1 MNKKTEILHAAAA
14 RDERTGALSVPVH
27 HASTFHQ
34 ADIDE
39 PQEWEYSRSGN
50 PTRHELEKLLA
61 SLEGGA
67 AGYAFAS
74 GMAAITAALTAFVGT
89 NDHIVAAK
97 DIYGGTYRLLTTYL
111 DKFGV
116 KHTFV
121 DTTDPESVENAITS
135 DTKILLLETPSNPL
149 LKVTDLS
156 AMVSI
161 AKKHQLLT
169 IIDNTFMTPYLLR
182 PLEFGIDISVHSAT
196 KFLGGHSDLIA
207 GAVISKTVE
216 HGKAVK
222 RIQNTCGGILGPD
235 DSWLLI
241 RGIKTLAARMDT
253 QCDSAIVLAEWLSKQ
268 TWVQEVFYPGLTK
281 HPGHEIIKDQASGFG
296 AVVSVKV
303 ASTELALQI
312 MKRVKIWNVAVSL
325 GGVESILSY
334 PRLMSHAAIPPS
346 ERHLLGITD
355 NLIRLSVGLE
365 DVNDLIADL
374 HSAISESSD
383 KG

>member
-14 RDERTGALSVPVH
+14 RDEHTGALSVPVH

-34 ADIDE
+34 VDIDE

-50 PTRHELEKLLA
+50 PTRNELEKLLA

-67 AGYAFAS
+67 SGYAFAS
-74 GMAAITAALTAFVGT
+74 GMAAITAALTAFVRTG
-89 NDHIVAAK
+89 DHIVAAK

-116 KHTFV
+116 NHTFV

-182 PLEFGIDISVHSAT
+182 PLDLGIDISVHSAT

-207 GAVISKTVE
+207 GAVITKTVE

-222 RIQNTCGGILGPD
+222 RIQNTCGGILGTD

-253 QCDSAIVLAEWLSKQ
+253 QCNSALVLAEWIDKQ
-268 TWVQEVFYPGLTK
+268 SWVKDVFYPGLK
-281 HPGHEIIKDQASGFG
+281 NHPGHEIVKNQASGFG

-303 ASTELALQI
+303 ASTELAMQI
-312 MKRVKIWNVAVSL
+312 MKRVKIWNVALSL

-334 PRLMSHAAIPPS
+334 PRLMSHAAIPSS
-346 ERHLLGITD
+346 ERQLLGITD

-365 DVNDLIADL
+365 DADDLIADL
-374 HSAISESSD
+374 HNAVTGSSD

>member
-1 MNKKTEILHAAAA
+1 MSKKTDILHAAAA
-14 RDERTGALSVPVH
+14 RDEHTGALSVPVY

-39 PQEWEYSRSGN
+39 SQEWEYSRSGN
-50 PTRHELEKLLA
+50 PTRNELEKLLA

-74 GMAAITAALTAFVGT
+74 GMAAITAALTAFVRTG
-89 NDHIVAAK
+89 DHIVAAK

-116 KHTFV
+116 NHTFV
-121 DTTDPESVENAITS
+121 DTTDPECVENAITS

-161 AKKHQLLT
+161 AKKYHLLT

-182 PLEFGIDISVHSAT
+182 PLDLGIDISVHSAT

-207 GAVISKTVE
+207 GAVITKTVE

-241 RGIKTLAARMDT
+241 RGIKTLAVRMDT
-253 QCDSAIVLAEWLSKQ
+253 QCNSALVLAEWLGKQ
-268 TWVQEVFYPGLTK
+268 SWVKDVFYPGLK
-281 HPGHEIIKDQASGFG
+281 NHPGHEIIKCQATGFG

-303 ASTELALQI
+303 ASTELALLI
-312 MKRVKIWNVAVSL
+312 MKRVRIWNVAVSL

-346 ERHLLGITD
+346 ERQLLGITD

-365 DVNDLIADL
+365 DADDLIADL
-374 HSAISESSD
+374 HSAVSGSSD

>member
-50 PTRHELEKLLA
+50 PTRNELEKLLA
-61 SLEGGA
+61 SLEGGT

-74 GMAAITAALTAFVGT
+74 GMAAITAALTAFVHTG
-89 NDHIVAAK
+89 DHITAAK

-182 PLEFGIDISVHSAT
+182 PLDLGIDISVHSAT

-207 GAVISKTVE
+207 GAVITKTVE

-222 RIQNTCGGILGPD
+222 RVQNTCGGILGPD

-241 RGIKTLAARMDT
+241 RGIKTLAARMDV
-253 QCDSAIVLAEWLSKQ
+253 QCNSAAVLAEWLDKQ
-268 TWVQEVFYPGLTK
+268 AWVTDTFYPGLKK
-281 HPGHEIIKDQASGFG
+281 HPGHEIIKNQASGFG

-312 MKRVKIWNVAVSL
+312 MKRVNIWNVAVSL

-334 PRLMSHAAIPPS
+334 PRLMSHAAIPPA

-365 DVNDLIADL
+365 DADDLIADL
-374 HSAISESSD
+374 QNAVSISSD